1 MDPIDRIAQAY
12 VADCEDTCKRLR
24 QTIAITNR
32 CASFAQAA
40 AVMRRRGM
48 VVDDE
53 LANRLWEV
61 PYDLQNVERCIASM
75 PEIVAMARRVLVVS
89 FYDDERFLTF
99 NQEVCFSYACKM
111 VAAMGPRRSHFSNS
125 ASLQPGDIQRAEIH
139 LAVNAAP
146 GLYAGKD
153 LFCYEVM

>member
-24 QTIAITNR
+24 LMIGIANR
-32 CASFAQAA
+32 CTSFAHAV
-40 AVMRRRGM
+40 AVMRQRGM

-53 LANRLWEV
+53 VVDHL
-61 PYDLQNVERCIASM
+61 PDLPCDLRHIETCVESM
-75 PEIVAMARRVLVVS
+75 PEIVAMARRVLVAN
-89 FYDDERFLTF
+89 FYDADRFLTF

-111 VAAMGPRRSHFSNS
+111 QASMGPRRSHFSNS

-146 GLYAGKD
+146 GLYAGED
-153 LFCYEVM
+153 LFCYETM